1 MAPDE
6 LREAVALAMREHWR
20 NQCDIRTRSLNW
32 SDISA
37 GDQAAWL
44 SQADAA
50 LAVVREALR
59 EPSEAMVHQGGASSD
74 HPSVFMGGP
83 SHNGKTKAE
92 RIWRA
97 MLAASPMGDK

>member
-1 MAPDE
+1 MTPDE

-37 GDQAAWL
+37 GDQAGWL

-59 EPSEAMVHQGGASSD
+59 ETTREMHMGAQSTTGAIITRKHS
-74 HPSVFMGGP
+74 
-83 SHNGKTKAE
+83 AE
-92 RIWRA
+92 IWRA
-97 MLAASPMGDK
+97 MLAASPLGDE